1 MAIAPHVIRSSSNRV
16 QTGASELGES
26 LRTRLRQSLEQPRVA
41 AAPVADGAWR
51 QQVDELLAAGRNKDE
66 FLAVLGH
73 ELRNPLG
80 AMRTALDILNMS
92 NAPPSASGQAR
103 VIINRQL
110 QNMTRLIDDMLD
122 VARITQG
129 KISLRLAPTDLIAV
143 LRQAMDV
150 VAPDV
155 AQRDQELS
163 VSLLLGCAVL
173 GDTMRLEQA
182 FGNLLSN
189 ASKFTKRGGRIW
201 LTVEKSDKGH
211 PAREVIVRVRDEGAG
226 IAADMVPDVFTL
238 FTQAAASPHG
248 AGGLGIGL
256 ALVRRIVDLHHGR
269 VSVESAGLDQG
280 SEFIV
285 VLPLLDVP
293 DGLCTTAQPATH

>member
-1 MAIAPHVIRSSSNRV
+1 MAIAPHIVRTNSNRV
-16 QTGASELGES
+16 HIDASGLGAS
-26 LRTRLRQSLEQPRVA
+26 LRIRLRQTLEQPRVA
-41 AAPVADGAWR
+41 AATVGDGAWR
-51 QQVDELLAAGRNKDE
+51 QRVDELVTAGRNKDE

-80 AMRTALDILNMS
+80 AMRAALEILNMS
-92 NAPPSASGQAR
+92 NAPASACGQAR

-129 KISLRLAPTDLIAV
+129 KISMRLAPTDLIAV
-143 LRQAMDV
+143 LRQAIDV

-155 AQRDQELS
+155 AERDQDLS
-163 VSLLLGCAVL
+163 VSLPSGCDVL

-201 LTVEKSDKGH
+201 LSVEKSDQGH
-211 PAREVIVRVRDEGAG
+211 PAGEVIVRVRDEGAG
-226 IAADMVPDVFTL
+226 IAADLVPDVFTL
-238 FTQAAASPHG
+238 FTQAATSPHR

-256 ALVRRIVDLHHGR
+256 ALVRRIVELHRGR
-269 VSVESAGLDQG
+269 VNVESAGIDKG
-280 SEFIV
+280 SEFTV
-285 VLPLLDVP
+285 VLPLLEAH
-293 DGLCTTAQPATH
+293 DGLCTSAQQTAH